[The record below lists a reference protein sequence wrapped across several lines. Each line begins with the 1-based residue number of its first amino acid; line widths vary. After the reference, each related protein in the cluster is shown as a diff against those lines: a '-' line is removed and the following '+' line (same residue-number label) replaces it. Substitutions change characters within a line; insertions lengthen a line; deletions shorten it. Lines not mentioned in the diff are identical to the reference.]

1 METGASVYSLHG
13 QQEHDLLKKEYETR
27 MKWSQQKWSTSTEK
41 DCDFLLQNV
50 PVIYRGEELYIAPE
64 YPGWESRYYKT
75 LLPTASDRQ
84 LVGQNYLE
92 GSQQLH

>member
-41 DCDFLLQNV
+41 DCDF
-50 PVIYRGEELYIAPE
+50 
-64 YPGWESRYYKT
+64 
-75 LLPTASDRQ
+75 
-84 LVGQNYLE
+84 
-92 GSQQLH
+92 